1 MSTITITPTITPW
14 TEPRP
19 ARVIVRPT
27 RARRTNGNPGRLRL
41 TRRGR
46 VVVVAGF
53 LMVLGALMIA
63 LGPMATG
70 ALHAGTPEP
79 VRIVV
84 VHPGDT
90 LYDIAGSVAA
100 PGHVNEMIA
109 HIEQLNALN
118 SPVIQPGQKIAVPA
132 SDN

>member
-1 MSTITITPTITPW
+1 M
-14 TEPRP
+14 
-19 ARVIVRPT
+19 
-27 RARRTNGNPGRLRL
+27 
-41 TRRGR
+41 
-46 VVVVAGF
+46 VAGF